1 MGMTSWSS
9 ASKTLRMVS
18 FRLQPRKRRCERP
31 RARLCVPVEVLRS
44 TYCDNRVRVGEC
56 GEDTDSAQ
64 QVSTC
69 SLCAFAFVFA
79 PLCTYSLEFSN
90 CARTAMLCCGSSI
103 CASCWSEE
111 GREERKSSVEK
122 KCQVVSRAVE
132 LVGLVKNSVGGRS
145 FCTSDIMS
153 ACPTSARTLSTHPY
167 EVLSPVATS
176 SLNCTPPL
184 PSSPKRCRNRYDCVV
199 KESL

>member
-1 MGMTSWSS
+1 MPS
-9 ASKTLRMVS
+9 ATTARY
-18 FRLQPRKRRCERP
+18 CERP
-31 RARLCVPVEVLRS
+31 RAHFCIPVEVLGS
-44 TYCDNRVRVGEC
+44 TDCDNRIGVGEC

-64 QVSTC
+64 LVSTC
-69 SLCAFAFVFA
+69 SVCAFA

-90 CARTAMLCCGSSI
+90 CARTAMLCCGVAI
-103 CASCWSEE
+103 CASCWSGE

-122 KCQVVSRAVE
+122 KSRVVSRAVE
-132 LVGLVKNSVGGRS
+132 LVGLVKNSVGGSGRS

-167 EVLSPVATS
+167 EELPTVATS

-184 PSSPKRCRNRYDCVV
+184 RPSPKGTLQYR
-199 KESL
+199 